1 MSCGWFSLSGG
12 PVSVTLIPLK
22 EWPSTSFHLAVS
34 HLSHHHIIKRRGVG
48 GGAESLA
55 HTRGMET
62 VNMIR
67 WSWKRKPTIKARE
80 TRYGW
85 VTSDAP
91 PITLDQVMLRKGEG
105 HLASLLFLLYICLED
120 SFGLC
125 VFTPIFSLSKIKFTF
140 VTAVG
145 VWVLILIY
153 FKVWFKF
160 GNCIKT
166 FDIYFWGCFLKP
178 NEVGVD
184 WQAGCYGNSCHR
196 RD

>member
-1 MSCGWFSLSGG
+1 MWVIFIVRRSSQCYFNPPKRVTKYILPPGSWPLVSPSYHQTAGGGGW
-12 PVSVTLIPLK
+12 
-22 EWPSTSFHLAVS
+22 
-34 HLSHHHIIKRRGVG
+34 
-48 GGAESLA
+48 GAESLA

-62 VNMIR
+62 VNMIK

-125 VFTPIFSLSKIKFTF
+125 VFTPVFSPSKIKFTF